1 MDNVSARPSDGNEAP
16 LTRAIAE
23 GLAKAP
29 WQRSSVGRMAGR
41 ERAMRWYQFG
51 LAQRLTLLTLFAF
64 ALVAGTL
71 TVAATHQLD
80 RDLTDSFQ
88 SKGEAI
94 ALAMASAA
102 ERSAKGDPLILQNAI
117 EANRGLH
124 GVAYILVLD
133 PNGLPFGTT
142 FLNGVPDDVDK
153 KNPLTQDQ
161 RLNYDGDVNIVS
173 PVTYREGEATRRAM
187 DVAAPIGRL
196 TLGTAHIGMDLAVV
210 DDKVSSLRSAM
221 IVWGVG
227 VGLAGA
233 AFFLLIIVIVVVRPV
248 DDLTRVTSE
257 IVRRGDLTQ
266 TIRVR
271 FHDEIGEL
279 ANTFRLMVEK
289 LRELPK
295 GIGSTTQIVASAVEK
310 LNESVAEQGQT
321 VSRQA
326 TALQETQVTAQEIK
340 QTSLVASQKAEAVLQ
355 YAERADTVS
364 KTGEA
369 AVAQSLA
376 ALTAIRTQV
385 EEITQRITRL
395 GNRAVQIGNVTQ
407 TVKDLADQ
415 SNMLALNAAIEA
427 VRSGEHG
434 RGFAVVARE
443 MRNLADQSIQGTK
456 QVREM
461 VDEIGAAIREAVAIT
476 EKGVQRIDAGLQQV
490 KTSGDT
496 LAELSGIVKDN
507 SAAVRQIS
515 AAVGQQNAGITQIFG
530 AVSDQTKM
538 MDENVARLGATE
550 QSLKAL
556 KDAASSLVALVEQFR
571 V

>member
-1 MDNVSARPSDGNEAP
+1 
-16 LTRAIAE
+16 
-23 GLAKAP
+23 
-29 WQRSSVGRMAGR
+29 
-41 ERAMRWYQFG
+41 
-51 LAQRLTLLTLFAF
+51 
-64 ALVAGTL
+64 
-71 TVAATHQLD
+71 
-80 RDLTDSFQ
+80 
-88 SKGEAI
+88 
-94 ALAMASAA
+94 
-102 ERSAKGDPLILQNAI
+102 
-117 EANRGLH
+117 
-124 GVAYILVLD
+124 
-133 PNGLPFGTT
+133 
-142 FLNGVPDDVDK
+142 
-153 KNPLTQDQ
+153 
-161 RLNYDGDVNIVS
+161 
-173 PVTYREGEATRRAM
+173 M
-187 DVAAPIGRL
+187 DVAAPVGRL

-210 DDKVSSLRSAM
+210 EDKVSSLRSSM
-221 IVWGVG
+221 IMWGVG

-233 AFFLLIIVIVVVRPV
+233 ALFLLVIVIVVVRPV
-248 DDLTRVTSE
+248 GDLTRVTGE

-279 ANTFRLMVEK
+279 ANTFQMMVEK
-289 LRELPK
+289 LRELPR
-295 GIGSTTQIVASAVEK
+295 GIGSTTQIVASAVDK
-310 LNESVAEQGQT
+310 LNESVAEQGHT
-321 VSRQA
+321 VARQA

-385 EEITQRITRL
+385 EEIAERITRL
-395 GNRAVQIGNVTQ
+395 GGRAVQIGNVTQ

-490 KTSGDT
+490 KTSGMT
-496 LAELSGIVKDN
+496 LSELSSIVKDN

-550 QSLKAL
+550 LSLRAL

>member
-1 MDNVSARPSDGNEAP
+1 
-16 LTRAIAE
+16 LT
-23 GLAKAP
+23 
-29 WQRSSVGRMAGR
+29 
-41 ERAMRWYQFG
+41 
-51 LAQRLTLLTLFAF
+51 
-64 ALVAGTL
+64 
-71 TVAATHQLD
+71 
-80 RDLTDSFQ
+80 
-88 SKGEAI
+88 
-94 ALAMASAA
+94 
-102 ERSAKGDPLILQNAI
+102 
-117 EANRGLH
+117 
-124 GVAYILVLD
+124 
-133 PNGLPFGTT
+133 
-142 FLNGVPDDVDK
+142 
-153 KNPLTQDQ
+153 
-161 RLNYDGDVNIVS
+161 
-173 PVTYREGEATRRAM
+173 
-187 DVAAPIGRL
+187 
-196 TLGTAHIGMDLAVV
+196 
-210 DDKVSSLRSAM
+210 
-221 IVWGVG
+221 
-227 VGLAGA
+227 
-233 AFFLLIIVIVVVRPV
+233 VVRPV
-248 DDLTRVTSE
+248 DELTRVTGE

-271 FHDEIGEL
+271 SNDEVGQL
-279 ANTFRLMVEK
+279 ADTFRLMVEK

-295 GIGSTTQIVASAVEK
+295 GIGSSTQIVASAVDK
-310 LNESVAEQGQT
+310 LTETVTEQSQT
-321 VSRQA
+321 VTRQA

-340 QTSLVASQKAEAVLQ
+340 QTSLVASQKAEVVLQ

-369 AVAQSLA
+369 AVRQSLA

-385 EEITQRITRL
+385 EEIAARITRL
-395 GNRAVQIGNVTQ
+395 GDRAVQIGNVTQ

-443 MRNLADQSIQGTK
+443 MRTLADQSIQGTK

-476 EKGVQRIDAGLQQV
+476 DKGVQRIDTGLQEV
-490 KTSGDT
+490 KTSGET

-515 AAVGQQNAGITQIFG
+515 AAVGQQNAGIAQIFG

-550 QSLKAL
+550 VSLHAL
-556 KDAASSLVALVEQFR
+556 KDAADKLVALVQQFR

>member
-1 MDNVSARPSDGNEAP
+1 MPGPV
-16 LTRAIAE
+16 RA
-23 GLAKAP
+23 L
-29 WQRSSVGRMAGR
+29 
-41 ERAMRWYQFG
+41 RWYQFG
-51 LAQRLTLLTLFAF
+51 LAQRLTLLTLVTFAF
-64 ALVAGTL
+64 VAGTL
-71 TVAATHQLD
+71 TVAATQQLD
-80 RDLTDSFQ
+80 RDLSDSFR

-94 ALAMASAA
+94 ALAMAAAA

-124 GVAYILVLD
+124 GVAYIMVLD
-133 PNGLPFGTT
+133 PNGLAYGTT
-142 FLNGVPDDVDK
+142 FLNGAPDDLDK
-153 KNPLTQDQ
+153 KNLLSPDQ
-161 RLNYDGDVNIVS
+161 HMNYDGDVNIVS
-173 PVTYREGEATRRAM
+173 PVAYREADGVRRVM
-187 DVAAPIGRL
+187 DVAAPVGRL
-196 TLGTAHIGMDLAVV
+196 TLGTVHVGMDLAFVES
-210 DDKVSSLRSAM
+210 KVSSLRSAM
-221 IVWGVG
+221 LLWGIG
-227 VGLAGA
+227 VGLVGVAL
-233 AFFLLIIVIVVVRPV
+233 FSVLIIVMVVRPV
-248 DDLTRVTSE
+248 GDLTRVTGE

-266 TIRVR
+266 VIHVR

-289 LRELPK
+289 LRELPR
-295 GIGSTTQIVASAVEK
+295 GIGRSTQIVASAVEK
-310 LNESVAEQGQT
+310 LTESVAEQSQT
-321 VSRQA
+321 VTRQA

-364 KTGEA
+364 KTGET

-385 EEITQRITRL
+385 EEITLRITRL
-395 GNRAVQIGNVTQ
+395 GERAVQIGNVTQ

-443 MRNLADQSIQGTK
+443 MRSLADQSIQGTK

-490 KTSGDT
+490 KTSGET
-496 LAELSGIVKDN
+496 LQELSSIVKDN
-507 SAAVRQIS
+507 SSAVRQIS

-550 QSLKAL
+550 SSLQAL
-556 KDAASSLVALVEQFR
+556 KDAARRLVLLVDEFR